1 MVLPWSKNCKPFTR
15 FSVSDRDGVVQI
27 TAAAP
32 ASMDANEVGTLLRR
46 WFAGERLEVREQQ
59 DPRADV
65 HLAVKYPPGPRG
77 HTFTVVV
84 PKGRDLVAV
93 SSVTRVDAGQQD
105 EMSTLMG
112 EEEEE
117 WKAWVHEMRMHL
129 ITSGVDW
136 NLSMGHD
143 GKARPGPLQ
152 AFNVSLPVWFD
163 GLTKNEIMQ
172 SLRTLWMSKLG
183 LIHEIKFGFG
193 QGVGRP
199 GPVDDWEERKR
210 KRGNDASRP
219 SVAEETAEIQI
230 LDDDAAP
237 FGNDFD
243 PSEWI

>member
-1 MVLPWSKNCKPFTR
+1 MSRWPIEA
-15 FSVSDRDGVVQI
+15 DGVVQI
-27 TAAAP
+27 SPTLP
-32 ASMDANEVGTLLRR
+32 PLMDASEVGTLLRR

-59 DPRADV
+59 DSRADV

-84 PKGRDLVAV
+84 PKGRDLVAI

-105 EMSTLMG
+105 EMSTLMQ
-112 EEEEE
+112 EEEED

-183 LIHEIKFGFG
+183 LIHEIKYGA
-193 QGVGRP
+193 QLSSP
-199 GPVDDWEERKR
+199 KR
-210 KRGNDASRP
+210 FRSLMAVQQLINKPP
-219 SVAEETAEIQI
+219 SVPTAKETYTSCGLETTSTSTI
-230 LDDDAAP
+230 L
-237 FGNDFD
+237 
-243 PSEWI
+243 

>member
-1 MVLPWSKNCKPFTR
+1 MCFTQPWP
-15 FSVSDRDGVVQI
+15 SDADGVVQNG
-27 TAAAP
+27 P
-32 ASMDANEVGTLLRR
+32 ASALTMDASEVGTLLRR

-105 EMSTLMG
+105 EMSALMG
-112 EEEEE
+112 EDGEE
-117 WKAWVHEMRMHL
+117 WKGWVHEMRMHL
-129 ITSGVDW
+129 ISSGVDW

-152 AFNVSLPVWFD
+152 AFNVSLPIWFD
-163 GLTKNEIMQ
+163 GLTKNELMQ
-172 SLRTLWMSKLG
+172 ALRSLWMSKLG

-210 KRGNDASRP
+210 QRGQSGSRP
-219 SVAEETAEIQI
+219 STVEETAEIQI

>member
-1 MVLPWSKNCKPFTR
+1 
-15 FSVSDRDGVVQI
+15 
-27 TAAAP
+27 
-32 ASMDANEVGTLLRR
+32 
-46 WFAGERLEVREQQ
+46 
-59 DPRADV
+59 
-65 HLAVKYPPGPRG
+65 
-77 HTFTVVV
+77 
-84 PKGRDLVAV
+84 
-93 SSVTRVDAGQQD
+93 
-105 EMSTLMG
+105 MSTLMK

-163 GLTKNEIMQ
+163 GLTKNEVMQ

-183 LIHEIKFGFG
+183 LIHEIKYGFG

-210 KRGNDASRP
+210 KRGQAGSRP
-219 SVAEETAEIQI
+219 SAVEETAEIQI